1 MSSNLTT
8 FFPSAGGGGGTTSSD
23 PKSMDRLIVPSYG
36 LHSVTGAG
44 SSSYETL
51 AAFWSTLNTTLS
63 TSDPMGSYVAMPSD
77 SQSYQ
82 TIVDLNYVGVGGGL
96 YNVIGPNCVSG
107 DKTCTFKIT
116 IDGTATEIAYD
127 NIFQDFRPVLGSFL
141 TGQINTG
148 NQGTPAGASTT
159 STPGYTHYRAT
170 NTTQRGAINGFQTT
184 REGNKLTVPTTYAGF
199 SYIKFADT
207 CKVEIKVTGAN
218 YTLNTSLYRNY
229 AAALYLLN

>member
-1 MSSNLTT
+1 MSDLTD

-23 PKSMDRLIVPSYG
+23 PKSMDRIIVPSYG

-127 NIFQDFRPVLGSFL
+127 YIY
-141 TGQINTG
+141 TG
-148 NQGTPAGASTT
+148 
-159 STPGYTHYRAT
+159 
-170 NTTQRGAINGFQTT
+170 
-184 REGNKLTVPTTYAGF
+184 L
-199 SYIKFADT
+199 
-207 CKVEIKVTGAN
+207 
-218 YTLNTSLYRNY
+218 LSL
-229 AAALYLLN
+229 

>member
-1 MSSNLTT
+1 MSDLTD
-8 FFPSAGGGGGTTSSD
+8 FFPATGGGSLVSYD
-23 PKSMDRLIVPSYG
+23 PLTLNNRIIVPSYG

-141 TGQINTG
+141 TGQIGTG
-148 NQGTPAGASTT
+148 NQGTPAGASTI
-159 STPGYTHYRAT
+159 STPGYYHYRAT

-184 REGNKLTVPTTYAGF
+184 REGNRLTVPTTYAGF